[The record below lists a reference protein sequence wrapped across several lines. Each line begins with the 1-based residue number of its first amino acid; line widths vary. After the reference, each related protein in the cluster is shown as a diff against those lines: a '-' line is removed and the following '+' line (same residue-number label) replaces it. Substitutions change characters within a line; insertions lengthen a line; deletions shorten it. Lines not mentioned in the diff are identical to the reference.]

1 MKRSLVILS
10 VVLALTFTAFSQAQ
24 STRKSEKLSEQQLLS
39 LIATAKTAAD
49 HTRIAEYYEAQVK
62 DYLAQSKEHEQMASA
77 YKKNP
82 VTSNSKFATGTV
94 NHCDYLAQSFKKNA
108 DQAQDLAKIHEQ
120 MAKDATQ
127 K

>member
-10 VVLALTFTAFSQAQ
+10 IALALTLTAFSQAQ
-24 STRKSEKLSEQQLLS
+24 SAPKSEKLSEQQLLS
-39 LIATAKTAAD
+39 LITTAKTPAD
-49 HTRIAEYYEAQVK
+49 HTRIADYYQAQAK
-62 DYLAQSKEHEQMASA
+62 NYLAQSKEHEQMAAA

-82 VTSNSKFATGTV
+82 VTSSSKFATQTV
-94 NHCDYLAQSFKKNA
+94 NHCDYLAQSFKKDA
-108 DQAQDLAKIHEQ
+108 DRVQDLAKLHEQ

>member
-10 VVLALTFTAFSQAQ
+10 IALDLTLTAFSQAQ
-24 STRKSEKLSEQQLLS
+24 SAPKSEKLSEQQLLS
-39 LIATAKTAAD
+39 LITTAKTPAD
-49 HTRIAEYYEAQVK
+49 HTRIADYYQAQAK
-62 DYLAQSKEHEQMASA
+62 NYLAQSKEHEQMAAA

-82 VTSNSKFATGTV
+82 VTSSSKFATQTV
-94 NHCDYLAQSFKKNA
+94 NHCDYLAQSFKKDA
-108 DQAQDLAKIHEQ
+108 DRVQDLAKLHEQ

>member
-1 MKRSLVILS
+1 
-10 VVLALTFTAFSQAQ
+10 
-24 STRKSEKLSEQQLLS
+24 
-39 LIATAKTAAD
+39 
-49 HTRIAEYYEAQVK
+49 
-62 DYLAQSKEHEQMASA
+62 
-77 YKKNP
+77 
-82 VTSNSKFATGTV
+82 V